1 MSRNKFEAFNYRC
14 AVSLDENS
22 ALLCLC
28 PPRSI
33 KGYLHILV
41 GYPAGSGGGGEGGK
55 GSIYAKVLYVRET
68 GLT

>member
-1 MSRNKFEAFNYRC
+1 MSRNEFEAFNYRC
-14 AVSLDENS
+14 TVSLDENF

-33 KGYLHILV
+33 KGYLHYTGGLSR
-41 GYPAGSGGGGEGGK
+41 GCGGGGGGK
-55 GSIYAKVLYVRET
+55 GSIYTKVLYVRET

>member
-33 KGYLHILV
+33 KGYLHTGGLSSGGV
-41 GYPAGSGGGGEGGK
+41 GGGGLGK
-55 GSIYAKVLYVRET
+55 YLCQGALC
-68 GLT
+68 